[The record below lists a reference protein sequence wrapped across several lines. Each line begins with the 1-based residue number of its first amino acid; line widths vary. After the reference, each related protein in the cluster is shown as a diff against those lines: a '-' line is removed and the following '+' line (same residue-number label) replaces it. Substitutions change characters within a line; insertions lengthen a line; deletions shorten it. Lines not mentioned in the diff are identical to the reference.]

1 MNDGDLRSRVDE
13 FWKANRTLDEW
24 LHGAFALALVR
35 AALGAGV
42 LEAARERHSLEEI
55 ASTTGLEKDVA
66 ADVCDGLMRLGVLE
80 NSDGGFRLSPEFLV
94 LTAPDAPQTLA
105 NWLGINGVYV
115 RTLEE
120 CSKDH
125 IPYQELAADKIVT
138 VARGAWG
145 LPSSPLAMV
154 SFAEVDASFPEI
166 RDVWRR
172 GGRHMELGC
181 GVGRDLLRIAVS
193 YPDVTVT
200 GVDMNREVLDEVTA
214 QARSLGLADRVHV
227 RYCDARQIED
237 VGVYDT
243 IVWSQLFFPPEARA
257 ETVRVAFR
265 ALKPG
270 GYVLVPL
277 LKDSP
282 VFRLIYRCWGLRNFG
297 PEEVRGEL
305 EEAGFEF
312 VDLVAHPRMD
322 YLVVR
327 SPAKG

>member
-1 MNDGDLRSRVDE
+1 MKDHDLKSRVDE
-13 FWKANRTLDEW
+13 FWKANEPLNEW
-24 LHGAFALALVR
+24 LHGAFALALLR

-42 LEAARERHSLEEI
+42 LEAARERHSLDEI
-55 ASTTGLEKDVA
+55 ASTTGLDVDVA
-66 ADVCDGLMRLGVLE
+66 ADVCDGLTKLGVLE
-80 NSDGGFRLSPEFLV
+80 NSDGGFRLSPSFLV

-105 NWLGINGVYV
+105 NWLGINGVYI

-125 IPYQELAADKIVT
+125 RSYQELTADEIVK

-145 LPSSPLAMV
+145 LPSSPLAMA

-172 GGRHMELGC
+172 GGKHMELGC

-193 YPDVTVT
+193 YPKVTVT

-227 RYCDARQIED
+227 RYCDARRIDD
-237 VGVYDT
+237 VSVYDT
-243 IVWSQLFFPPEARA
+243 VVWSQLFFPPEARA
-257 ETVRVAFR
+257 DTARVAFR

-282 VFRLIYRCWGLRNFG
+282 VFRLIYRCWGLRYFR
-297 PEEVRGEL
+297 PEEVRAEL
-305 EEAGFEF
+305 EGAGFEF
-312 VDLVAHPRMD
+312 VDLVSHPRMD
-322 YLVVR
+322 YLVVQ
-327 SPAKG
+327 SPAAV